1 MFRKGLLALAAVVAL
16 TFGAASSAMAG
27 GHCHHGR
34 GYGGGYGGGGYHAS
48 YYSGPS
54 YYGGGYGGGGYGY
67 GYGGPVVVRRAYY
80 PAPVYAAPYPS
91 YPRYGGRGG
100 VSVSFGF

>member
-1 MFRKGLLALAAVVAL
+1 MLRKSLFALAALATL
-16 TFGAASSAMAG
+16 AFGSANSAVAG
-27 GHCHHGR
+27 GWCGHG
-34 GYGGGYGGGGYHAS
+34 GYGHHGGGGYHAS
-48 YYSGPS
+48 YYGGSS
-54 YYGGGYGGGGYGY
+54 YYGGGYGGGYGY